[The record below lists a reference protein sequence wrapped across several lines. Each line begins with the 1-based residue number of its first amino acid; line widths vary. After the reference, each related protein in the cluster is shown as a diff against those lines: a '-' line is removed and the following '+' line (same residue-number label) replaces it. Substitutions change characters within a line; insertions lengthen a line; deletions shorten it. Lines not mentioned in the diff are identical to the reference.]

1 MCIEKTAGISAV
13 KASLEIGSPYHWK
26 FNAGFPS
33 SWSSAHAQF
42 TIYLDFRYLT
52 LRWNPICCF
61 LSNVSF
67 RESTLPA
74 VDPMPMQLRLRTSH
88 HTRDVLRKISGNSA
102 RSFPETLRHFYPSR
116 KEKFR
121 WIQWLA
127 ESQAL
132 LKKRNHQYLLYLQAS
147 WLKTM
152 SSLDMAWLTLQGAYI
167 QTGTSKCVLVVQC
180 SPRGFVFYH
189 WQQQISIIAIFI

>member
-33 SWSSAHAQF
+33 SWSSAHARF

-74 VDPMPMQLRLRTSH
+74 VARSDADATATPNLAPYSRCPQENQRQFGAQL
-88 HTRDVLRKISGNSA
+88 SGNIAPFLSIPEREIQMDSMIGWVSSIAEKEEPPVLIVLASELAQDDVFSRYGMVDSA
-102 RSFPETLRHFYPSR
+102 GCIYSNWH
-116 KEKFR
+116 
-121 WIQWLA
+121 I
-127 ESQAL
+127 
-132 LKKRNHQYLLYLQAS
+132 
-147 WLKTM
+147 
-152 SSLDMAWLTLQGAYI
+152 
-167 QTGTSKCVLVVQC
+167 
-180 SPRGFVFYH
+180 
-189 WQQQISIIAIFI
+189 

>member
-1 MCIEKTAGISAV
+1 MCIEKTVRISAV

-26 FNAGFPS
+26 FNAGFP
-33 SWSSAHAQF
+33 SAHAQF

-67 RESTLPA
+67 REGTFKHLHLENASSWSDADATATPNLAPYSRC
-74 VDPMPMQLRLRTSH
+74 PQ
-88 HTRDVLRKISGNSA
+88 
-102 RSFPETLRHFYPSR
+102 ETLRHFYPSR
-116 KEKFR
+116 NGEFR

-132 LKKRNHQYLLYLQAS
+132 LKKRNHQYLLYLQVS

-167 QTGTSKCVLVVQC
+167 QTGTSKCVLVAQC